1 MTPVASQYFRWGT
14 QSRKLYD
21 RLACGPVTGSEIV
34 RELKIHQYHKKI
46 SEIRAR
52 IAGTGVTV
60 KARPINGR
68 RKLKEYRLGV
78 ENAGNNDFS
87 SNRISDDGGFV
98 DRDQRRRSSPQ
109 DAL

>member
-1 MTPVASQYFRWGT
+1 MNGTPIASRYFRWGT

-21 RLACGPVTGSEIV
+21 RLTWGPVTGSEIV

-46 SEIRAR
+46 SEIRSR

-68 RKLKEYRLGV
+68 RKLCEYRLAI
-78 ENAGNNDFS
+78 ENVGNSDE
-87 SNRISDDGGFV
+87 RIHGIFNPIPLPWPED
-98 DRDQRRRSSPQ
+98 
-109 DAL
+109 